1 MRDLPSG
8 TVTFLFTDIE
18 GSTRLLAQL
27 GPEAYGDALAAHRL
41 LLRNAFN
48 AHGGVEVDT
57 QGDAFFVAF
66 ADARA
71 AVAAALEAQLA
82 LAAGP
87 IRVRMALHTGTPHLA
102 AEGYVGEDV
111 HLGARI
117 AAAGHGG
124 QVLLSKQ
131 TREAVPDDRDM
142 SDLGEHRL
150 KDFGAPVW
158 IYQLGSERFPPL
170 KTISNTN
177 LPRAASTF
185 VGRQKEVA
193 EIGALLMDGGRL
205 VTLTGPGGTGKTRL
219 ATEAAAEIVP
229 QFKNGVF
236 WVGLASLRDPSLVQD
251 TIGQT
256 LGAKAG
262 LTEHISE
269 REMLLLVD
277 NLEQVVTAAPE
288 LAILVETCPN
298 LRLLVTSRERLRVRG
313 EVEYPV
319 PPLAT
324 DEAVVLFSDRSQLA
338 ADETIAELCGRLDNL
353 PLAVELAAARA
364 GVLSPAQILDRLA
377 KRLDM
382 LKGGRGTEA
391 RQLTLRA
398 TIEWSHELLSAPEQ
412 ELFARLSVF
421 REGCSLEAA
430 EQIADA
436 GLDVLQSLVDKS
448 LLRHVGE
455 RFLMLETI
463 REFAIER
470 LNEST
475 QADALRRSHAAYF
488 LALAEEA
495 EPHLEKNPEKWPER
509 LETEHDNLRAALE
522 WLQTSGESQLAL
534 RLAGALASFWE
545 GAHLTEGRRWLES
558 LLPGD
563 EHQTAARAKALA
575 GAALMARQ
583 SGDAET
589 ARLRAEEA
597 LALHRE
603 LGNVWGTANAGV
615 MLGLAVA
622 DEGDFARARQLFD
635 DSTQLF
641 RDVGDEG
648 NALFAT
654 RLLGWMYEE
663 LGDHERARAVH
674 EDNLGRARV
683 LGNKQIEAQT
693 LGALAYFALE
703 QGRARDAV
711 SMMKD
716 VLRIDRD
723 RGVRLQ
729 TTFDLTRF
737 ARALAFAGGA
747 GADAVRLLSSAEAV
761 RNEMMGA
768 GVPPFLATIIEEA
781 LAAIH
786 VRLDDPAFAEAW
798 RQGRKLSAAEA
809 IELALGLEPNA

>member
-1 MRDLPSG
+1 MPSFSRPLEESLHRA
-8 TVTFLFTDIE
+8 V
-18 GSTRLLAQL
+18 
-27 GPEAYGDALAAHRL
+27 AYANQRKHEYATLEHL
-41 LLRNAFN
+41 LLSLT
-48 AHGGVEVDT
+48 D
-57 QGDAFFVAF
+57 D
-66 ADARA
+66 DD
-71 AVAAALEAQLA
+71 
-82 LAAGP
+82 AAGVM
-87 IRVRMALHTGTPHLA
+87 RACDVDLVALKKSLA
-102 AEGYVGEDV
+102 NYLDV
-111 HLGARI
+111 
-117 AAAGHGG
+117 
-124 QVLLSKQ
+124 
-131 TREAVPDDRDM
+131 E
-142 SDLGEHRL
+142 
-150 KDFGAPVW
+150 
-158 IYQLGSERFPPL
+158 
-170 KTISNTN
+170 
-177 LPRAASTF
+177 
-185 VGRQKEVA
+185 
-193 EIGALLMDGGRL
+193 
-205 VTLTGPGGTGKTRL
+205 
-219 ATEAAAEIVP
+219 
-229 QFKNGVF
+229 
-236 WVGLASLRDPSLVQD
+236 LASLVVDDEDDAKPTAGFQRVIQRAVIHVQSSGREEVTGANVLVA
-251 TIGQT
+251 IF
-256 LGAKAG
+256 
-262 LTEHISE
+262 SE
-269 REMLLLVD
+269 RE
-277 NLEQVVTAAPE
+277 
-288 LAILVETCPN
+288 
-298 LRLLVTSRERLRVRG
+298 
-313 EVEYPV
+313 
-319 PPLAT
+319 
-324 DEAVVLFSDRSQLA
+324 
-338 ADETIAELCGRLDNL
+338 
-353 PLAVELAAARA
+353 
-364 GVLSPAQILDRLA
+364 
-377 KRLDM
+377 
-382 LKGGRGTEA
+382 
-391 RQLTLRA
+391 
-398 TIEWSHELLSAPEQ
+398 
-412 ELFARLSVF
+412 
-421 REGCSLEAA
+421 
-430 EQIADA
+430 
-436 GLDVLQSLVDKS
+436 
-448 LLRHVGE
+448 
-455 RFLMLETI
+455 
-463 REFAIER
+463 
-470 LNEST
+470 
-475 QADALRRSHAAYF
+475 SHAAYF

-786 VRLDDPAFAEAW
+786 VRLDDPAFAEAAW
-798 RQGRKLSAAEA
+798 VANSFIRVRMSPTLRARSRACRRIDGEPGTAELPA
-809 IELALGLEPNA
+809 TSLPIP